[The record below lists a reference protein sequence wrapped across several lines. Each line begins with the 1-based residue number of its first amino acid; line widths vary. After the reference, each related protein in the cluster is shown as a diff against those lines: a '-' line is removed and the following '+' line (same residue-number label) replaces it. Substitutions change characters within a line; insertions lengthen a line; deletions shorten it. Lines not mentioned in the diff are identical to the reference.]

1 MPKNKQPMVRYMEL
15 DRCFRDT
22 RKIYH
27 MEDLVEAV
35 NKVLEDYNGTS
46 VSERQIRE
54 DIRFMQ
60 REAGWAIELRDW
72 MDGHRKIYRYVDTDF
87 TIQEKLLSQ
96 REAQLL
102 GDAVQVL
109 SRFEGLPQLDWMN
122 ELLARLRTYFHLGN
136 TEAGMVSFEQN
147 PRLRGMEWFTTL
159 FEAIVSRRVV
169 IVKYHRFGHP
179 SRERIVH
186 PYQLKQ
192 NRNRWYLVGKEERQM
207 PRHEYVML
215 PLDRIDGVEVTTEE
229 VKWKREDLGI
239 DRYLDDVVG
248 VSLNPESKVERVVLK
263 VGYPDAE
270 YLETKPLH
278 FSQEVIERVA
288 QTETEAGSVTFEMN
302 VVVNFELETQIL
314 GYLHNGEVVEPSSL
328 REKLVKRA
336 EAILAYNK
344 KE

>member
-27 MEDLVEAV
+27 IDDLVEAV
-35 NKVLEDYNGTS
+35 NKVLENYNGTS

-60 REAGWAIELRDW
+60 REAGWAILLRNW
-72 MDGHRKIYRYVDTDF
+72 MDGHQKIYRYVDTDF

-102 GDAVQVL
+102 GDTVQLL

-136 TEAGMVSFEQN
+136 TEAGMVCFEQC
-147 PRLRGMEWFTTL
+147 PRLKGMEWFSPL
-159 FEAIVSRRVV
+159 FDAIVSRRVV
-169 IVKYHRFGHP
+169 HVTYHRFGHP
-179 SRERIVH
+179 SRLRIVH
-186 PYQLKQ
+186 PYQLRQ
-192 NRNRWYLVGKEERQM
+192 NNGRWNLVGKEERLM
-207 PRHEYVML
+207 PRLEYVML
-215 PLDRIDGVEVTTEE
+215 PLDRIDDVVITTEE

-239 DRYLDDVVG
+239 DRYLEDVVG
-248 VSLNPESKVERVVLK
+248 ISVNPESKPERIVLK

-270 YLETKPLH
+270 YLLTKPLH
-278 FSQEVIERVA
+278 PSQQLLSRDAE
-288 QTETEAGSVTFEMN
+288 SMTFELTVTLN
-302 VVVNFELETQIL
+302 HEFEA
-314 GYLHNGEVVEPSSL
+314 
-328 REKLVKRA
+328 KLLPFLPNIK
-336 EAILAYNK
+336 IISP
-344 KE
+344 